1 MRQRRWL
8 ELVKDYDFGI
18 NYHPGKANIVADAL
32 SRKDH
37 SQLATFITKEENL
50 IREFSKMCLEVVR
63 APETVEAR
71 IATLAVE
78 PDLRSRII
86 AAQRMD
92 AKLEEIRVEVR
103 TGESGNFS
111 EEGDNALTFEGR
123 LCMPNSEELKNEV
136 MSEAHETP
144 YTAHPGT
151 NRGILQNFYSSIK
164 YTSNP
169 TTKIQASPPPFTL
182 LIGILTRPDSY
193 DRRHFL
199 RLIYATQT
207 QSTATFT
214 ITVKF
219 VLCNLTKPEQRV
231 FVALEIMRFDD
242 IIILNC
248 PENMNARKTY
258 TYFSSLPR
266 ILPARFFHS
275 HRYDYVMKADDDVY
289 LRLEQLATSLSPLPR
304 QDLYYGFVIPCQSM
318 NPFVHYMSGMGFVL
332 SWDLVEWI
340 GASLIPLNK
349 PAMHDYPRTNSRCS
363 HDLVPDTIAVHRL
376 KRWEQWLD
384 VLTFFNVTNQVKP
397 STLYTL

>member
-1 MRQRRWL
+1 MLRLRL
-8 ELVKDYDFGI
+8 IHYTLTI
-18 NYHPGKANIVADAL
+18 SAIIVFMF
-32 SRKDH
+32 
-37 SQLATFITKEENL
+37 FIVSN
-50 IREFSKMCLEVVR
+50 
-63 APETVEAR
+63 
-71 IATLAVE
+71 
-78 PDLRSRII
+78 
-86 AAQRMD
+86 
-92 AKLEEIRVEVR
+92 
-103 TGESGNFS
+103 
-111 EEGDNALTFEGR
+111 
-123 LCMPNSEELKNEV
+123 
-136 MSEAHETP
+136 
-144 YTAHPGT
+144 
-151 NRGILQNFYSSIK
+151 IK

-199 RLIYATQT
+199 RLMYATQT

-219 VLCNLTKPEQRV
+219 VLCNLTKPEQRA

-248 PENMNARKTY
+248 PENMNAGKTY

-340 GASLIPLNK
+340 GASLIPLNHTVGPEDKLVGEWLNRGNKAKNRVSNK
-349 PAMHDYPRTNSRCS
+349 PAMYDYPRTNGRCS